1 MNALFLP
8 SSISEPPK
16 EKEEEFRFFLLEE
29 EPVLHRDFQQRAK
42 KAVQAAVLD
51 AVDEQKQSASGEC
64 FQRCNACCEYD
75 PFKSPKPSKFTPE
88 LKVASTQ
95 GLKMMKKLFSPALP
109 RVLRDLWV
117 YVEIA
122 VTFYQFIL
130 AVVTLSL
137 ENNQAFNI
145 TYLVLSSINAALA
158 LLDGFIY
165 FIQLGSC
172 VQCFRYCYSKY
183 RRGKVANAEKEEE
196 EEEEEESSKKRSWW
210 KMSPKRQHQVGE
222 WLELVRSIA
231 TELLLYPLLICD
243 LFDFIVGGSL
253 RRETSA
259 DQINFSL
266 FVVGGFYLVV
276 SVYFIRM
283 FMVTGSVINL
293 LRIPI
298 NASKSR
304 KSYLRLIV
312 WFAVHVL
319 TQVFASAVII
329 VTVAVKIND
338 ENSVERCPSI
348 NGTMPI
354 CASPFLIY
362 DAVVGGI
369 IPLFGV
375 ASFFIIN
382 AYQMRQLSAGL
393 WIDMISLLQSE
404 SFADLV
410 FQGKGVK
417 VAKTKAKNFVQQIE
431 LHDVKKQYKAW
442 RSSPVWAS
450 IVYPF
455 KIPIIAALGIVYE
468 LLLASFLTTIFLGQ
482 DIDDLGTAALVWYL
496 VAVAVLVMA
505 NLPLILFATLWL
517 LMALAMLLLV
527 ILFPV
532 YILLYALLY
541 VPVGAF
547 FGCLFYC
554 SSLYSELGVFQR
566 PVRVL
571 TRLRETVRGHT
582 LKPNQEVKNIEK
594 EGTSLQSNTVA
605 AAASEPVSSHI
616 DLEPIKLAE
625 PLQIDLEPM
634 KLTEPSHI
642 DLAPVKLTELHDVDI
657 GDLITIEFQNA

>member
-1 MNALFLP
+1 M
-8 SSISEPPK
+8 
-16 EKEEEFRFFLLEE
+16 
-29 EPVLHRDFQQRAK
+29 
-42 KAVQAAVLD
+42 QAAVLD

-64 FQRCNACCEYD
+64 FQRCSGCCEYD
-75 PFKSPKPSKFTPE
+75 PFKSPKPSKFTPQ
-88 LKVASTQ
+88 LKAASTQ

-117 YVEIA
+117 YAEIA
-122 VTFYQFIL
+122 VTLYQFIVGL
-130 AVVTLSL
+130 ISLSL
-137 ENNQAFNI
+137 ENNRAFNI
-145 TYLVLSSINAALA
+145 FYLVLSTISVALA

-183 RRGKVANAEKEEE
+183 RRGKVTNAEKEEE
-196 EEEEEESSKKRSWW
+196 EEEEEKEEESSKKRSWW

-222 WLELVRSIA
+222 SLELVRSIA

-243 LFDFIVGGSL
+243 LFEFIVGGSV
-253 RRETSA
+253 RRESNA
-259 DQINFSL
+259 DRLNFSL
-266 FVVGGFYLVV
+266 FIVGGFYLVI
-276 SVYFIRM
+276 SIYFIRL
-283 FMVTGSVINL
+283 FMVSGSIINL

-304 KSYLRLIV
+304 KSYIRLIL

-319 TQVFASAVII
+319 AQIFVSAVII
-329 VTVAVKIND
+329 ATIGVKIND
-338 ENSVERCPSI
+338 ENTIESCPSV
-348 NGTMPI
+348 NGTMSI

-450 IVYPF
+450 IVYPI

-468 LLLASFLTTIFLGQ
+468 LLLASFLTTIFFGQ
-482 DIDDLGTAALVWYL
+482 DNTVDTAALVWNSVV
-496 VAVAVLVMA
+496 VAVIVIA

-517 LMALAMLLLV
+517 LMALAMVLLV

-532 YILLYALLY
+532 YILLHALLLY

-547 FGCLFYC
+547 LSCLVYC
-554 SSLYSELGVFQR
+554 SSLSSELGVFQR

-571 TRLRETVRGHT
+571 TRLRETIRGHGR
-582 LKPNQEVKNIEK
+582 KPKPEVKSIINGGTPVQHDTVVDESKSLPMHINPRPESINI
-594 EGTSLQSNTVA
+594 
-605 AAASEPVSSHI
+605 
-616 DLEPIKLAE
+616 AE
-625 PLQIDLEPM
+625 PQLGN
-634 KLTEPSHI
+634 
-642 DLAPVKLTELHDVDI
+642 
-657 GDLITIEFQNA
+657 GDLVTIEFVDASIKHL

>member
-1 MNALFLP
+1 MRLKGNPKSALNACILP
-8 SSISEPPK
+8 SSISELSG
-16 EKEEEFRFFLLEE
+16 EEEEEFRFFLPEE
-29 EPVLHRDFQQRAK
+29 EPVLHQDFQQRAK

-51 AVDEQKQSASGEC
+51 AVDEQEQSASGEC
-64 FQRCNACCEYD
+64 FQRCNGCCEYD
-75 PFKSPKPSKFTPE
+75 PFKSSKPSQFTPE

-117 YVEIA
+117 YIEIA
-122 VTFYQFIL
+122 VTLYQFFL
-130 AVVTLSL
+130 AIVSLSL

-172 VQCFRYCYSKY
+172 VQCFHYCYSKY
-183 RRGKVANAEKEEE
+183 RRRKATKAEKGEEEEKEDDEEDEEE
-196 EEEEEESSKKRSWW
+196 EEERSKRRSWW

-319 TQVFASAVII
+319 AQVFASAVII
-329 VTVAVKIND
+329 ATVAVKIND
-338 ENSVERCPSI
+338 ENSVERCPSV
-348 NGTMPI
+348 NGTMSI

-431 LHDVKKQYKAW
+431 LHDVKKQYKAL

-450 IVYPF
+450 IVYPI

-468 LLLASFLTTIFLGQ
+468 LLLASFLTTIFFGQ
-482 DIDDLGTAALVWYL
+482 GNTVDTAALVWYL

-532 YILLYALLY
+532 YILLLY

-547 FGCLFYC
+547 FGCLVYC
-554 SSLYSELGVFQR
+554 SSLSSELGVFQR

-571 TRLRETVRGHT
+571 TRETIRGHGR
-582 LKPNQEVKNIEK
+582 KPKPEVKSIINGGTPVEHDTVVDESKSLPMHINPESINI
-594 EGTSLQSNTVA
+594 
-605 AAASEPVSSHI
+605 
-616 DLEPIKLAE
+616 AE
-625 PLQIDLEPM
+625 PQLG
-634 KLTEPSHI
+634 T
-642 DLAPVKLTELHDVDI
+642 
-657 GDLITIEFQNA
+657 GDLTATEFVDTQNA